1 MLSRGESIIC
11 TGRKV
16 IATCGTFDAHCQPL
30 SPLAR
35 AQRDARPIT
44 KTKAKNGVKKLK
56 VVMRLVQ
63 ICAARSCRGVS
74 SINNAATKRTQPTTR
89 RRGRC
94 LLSMQNVHTK
104 SRVRDLR
111 ICWPFSQVI
120 LADNRAGCLACAT
133 RFVLRIET
141 EKENEMSENALTFLH
156 QRHSQLMWEEH
167 QLNLYIISNNILFYH
182 TSMQELQNVAGSIK

>member
-1 MLSRGESIIC
+1 MLSRGQSIIY

-16 IATCGTFDAHCQPL
+16 IATCGTFDAYGQPL
-30 SPLAR
+30 SLPAPR
-35 AQRDARPIT
+35 AAQRT
-44 KTKAKNGVKKLK
+44 TNSKKTKLKTEYKKLK

-89 RRGRC
+89 RRC

-120 LADNRAGCLACAT
+120 LADNRCGCLACAT

-141 EKENEMSENALTFLH
+141 EKENEVSENVFTFLNK
-156 QRHSQLMWEEH
+156 RNMPTDVEGTPAKLGEEKLPSP
-167 QLNLYIISNNILFYH
+167 QILFLI
-182 TSMQELQNVAGSIK
+182 TP